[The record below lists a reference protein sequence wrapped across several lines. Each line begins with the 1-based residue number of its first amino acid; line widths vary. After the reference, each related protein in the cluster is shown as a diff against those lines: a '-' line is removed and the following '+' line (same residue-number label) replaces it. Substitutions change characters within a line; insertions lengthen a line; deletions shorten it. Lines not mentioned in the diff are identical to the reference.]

1 MKKKSPIPTNHG
13 WVCLLVCTSTWM
25 LVLHS
30 ACLPRLSLD
39 YHQTG
44 CAGSAA
50 FLCFCQCS
58 SNSKRVHYL
67 ILRWFIF
74 NPPAHSPASL
84 VPSAYAGRFL
94 LTGTKLLTQPIT
106 QIKPY
111 QSGDSTRKQ
120 TNSNATIQIMLLS
133 DLCTPASVL
142 PVQFGCF
149 YVAQTVWVGAGE
161 QQDVS
166 LGKEHKRLKSSHPS
180 GAALKEESIQL
191 TILLNE
197 WQQPPL

>member
-1 MKKKSPIPTNHG
+1 MKKSPIPTNDG
-13 WVCLLVCTSTWM
+13 WVCLLICTSTWT
-25 LVLHS
+25 LVLHP
-30 ACLPRLSLD
+30 ACLPRLSQI
-39 YHQTG
+39 HCQTG

-67 ILRWFIF
+67 ILRCFIF

-94 LTGTKLLTQPIT
+94 LTGTKLLAQSIT

-120 TNSNATIQIMLLS
+120 TNSNVIIQIMMLS
-133 DLCTPASVL
+133 DLCTPASFL

-149 YVAQTVWVGAGE
+149 YIAQAVWVGAGE
-161 QQDVS
+161 QQDVG
-166 LGKEHKRLKSSHPS
+166 LGKEHNRRKSSHPS
-180 GAALKEESIQL
+180 GAALNQYSWPSCWMNGSNLRFK
-191 TILLNE
+191 
-197 WQQPPL
+197 